1 MDEVLSQA
9 NNAKKGKKKKH
20 FNWYCAT
27 LHFELLKGKTVTI
40 FSITTFLQFQKES
53 LFLTSF
59 SSRIVLTCRTGLLAL
74 FLFLDF
80 FILPLTLAFF
90 SVGLPA
96 NFDLDSYSVI
106 SLIISQSLSTKSKF
120 WHCDKRSK
128 QKPCSQQAKL
138 RWTCLRRKIR
148 PLWRRARAWESFSLH
163 AQNLERI
170 SNHLD
175 KRGEYLHTIRLLL
188 LSCGKA
194 CKITVLQVQKPNIFL
209 PFNLTGA
216 WCWFRRAFFLLL
228 LFSVLFRLGKT
239 WLLRLKNKVSFAKYT
254 LL

>member
-1 MDEVLSQA
+1 MSPVHREKAVNKNKKTLSVDEVLSQA
-9 NNAKKGKKKKH
+9 NNLQKKKKH

-27 LHFELLKGKTVTI
+27 LHFELLKGKTVI
-40 FSITTFLQFQKES
+40 LFSITTFLQFQKEL

-59 SSRIVLTCRTGLLAL
+59 SSRIFLTRRTDLLAL

-80 FILPLTLAFF
+80 CILPLILAFF

-106 SLIISQSLSTKSKF
+106 SLIISQSLSAKSKF

-148 PLWRRARAWESFSLH
+148 PLWRRARAWESFTLH

-175 KRGEYLHTIRLLL
+175 KRGEY
-188 LSCGKA
+188 
-194 CKITVLQVQKPNIFL
+194 
-209 PFNLTGA
+209 
-216 WCWFRRAFFLLL
+216 
-228 LFSVLFRLGKT
+228 
-239 WLLRLKNKVSFAKYT
+239 
-254 LL
+254 